1 MTPVEVAVQRLAHS
15 EGLDLPAYATERS
28 AGFDLPAAVTHD
40 IVLKPGAR
48 ALIPTGLSLA
58 LPPSFEAQIRPR
70 SGLALERGVTV
81 LNAPGTIDSDYRGE
95 VGVLLINLGDA
106 PFTVSRGQRIA
117 QLIVAPVTRAVLN
130 PADELPDTDR
140 GTGGFGST
148 GETSLQVAREDGG

>member
-1 MTPVEVAVQRLAHS
+1 MRPVEVAVQRLAHS

-48 ALIPTGLSLA
+48 ALIPTGLS
-58 LPPSFEAQIRPR
+58 
-70 SGLALERGVTV
+70 LERGVTV

-130 PADELPDTDR
+130 PAEELPDTDR

-148 GETSLQVAREDGG
+148 GETSLQVAREGRG